1 MTAQPSAKSAKNSP
15 RNPALKAASKSAK
28 AAVSNPLAAKQARPN
43 PRPAKSLAP
52 KPSPAARATKEAP
65 GAAPTPPIPPV
76 VGIGASAGGLEAF
89 TQLLGALPTDTGMAF
104 VLVQHLEPTHKSV
117 LTPLL
122 ARATKMP
129 VQEVHEGM
137 HVDANHV
144 YVIPANADLSL
155 LDGLLHIVGRKAP
168 AGRHLP
174 IDYFFSSLAESRG
187 PQAIGVILS
196 GTASDGTAG
205 IKAIK
210 EAGGLTFAQDPD
222 SAKFDGMP
230 RNAIASGCVDLVLPP
245 ERIATELARIVRHPF
260 LGLLPINAVPAL
272 PADEEDWV
280 RLFRILRSA
289 TGVDFSLYKGSTIK
303 RRLARRMA
311 VCKAD
316 KLRTYLKILESN
328 RAELDALY
336 DELLILVTEFFR
348 EPDVFQALEHNILPK
363 ILADKP
369 AGEPVRIW
377 IAGCSTGEEAY
388 SMAISLLQCLGEKA
402 SGTQIQI
409 FGTDVSEKTIEKARL
424 GVYLPADL
432 KRVRQEQLRRY
443 FSPVNGNFQV
453 NETVRELCVFARH
466 DLTRDPPFSK
476 LDLISCRNVLIYMEP
491 QLQKRILASFHYGL
505 RPNGILLLGKSESL
519 GTYADLFVAKD
530 RKNKFFKKSE
540 GAHAPLTPVQTPYEH
555 VSHGKPAK
563 DTAFGTDL
571 EREATQMVWE
581 RYAHAGLVVN
591 SDLQIVHFLG
601 DTSPFVRHAPGK
613 ATLQLM
619 RSLREEFVLEVRAA
633 LQKARR
639 GERAV
644 RREGIEFRRNGHT
657 GQATVEVRPLMSSGP
672 EKSFV
677 ILFEQSSFPG
687 ADSDAGPGTARARK
701 SAQTPPRKVRDQEL
715 LRLRNELAHT
725 REYVQSIVRDQ
736 EATNEELKTANE
748 EALSSMEELQSTNEE
763 LETAKEELQSSNEEL
778 VTLNEQLQNRNS
790 ELAQLSTDLGNV
802 LSGVDIP
809 IVILGVDHRIRRF
822 TPPAES
828 LLGLI
833 PGDIGRPIGKLRI
846 GINIP
851 DLDALISASVE
862 RSLES
867 DREVQSES
875 GRWYLLRIHP
885 FLLGENKVQGVL
897 MAFVEI
903 DELKKLQQETEKRA
917 EQGEAAAQALME
929 SAAQAIL
936 AFDAEGRIRIANSSA
951 ETMFGYPRTALIG
964 KQLESLMP
972 ERFRAAHIELRS
984 AWFAAPQDRPMGIG
998 TDLAGLRADGS
1009 EFPIE
1014 ISLSFIKTD
1023 NVTLQVAFVSDI
1035 SERKKNEQKI
1045 EEYGRRLAS
1054 EVAALDG
1061 LRRTQDNLWQI
1072 HSLKSGLKE
1081 ILDAGIALLGADM
1094 GNIQLFNPQKQALEI
1109 LAQSGFAPDSQAL
1122 FRQVSESDNSSCGRC
1137 LRTKERIVI
1146 EDVNTDEDYAPYRA
1160 AAAKAGY
1167 RAVQST
1173 PLLGV
1178 DGKPIGIFSTH
1189 FRQPHRPTEQQLLWL
1204 DLYTHRA
1211 ALFIERVRN
1220 EELLQRA
1227 TRAVLAAQ
1235 EEGNREVARELH
1247 DVFSQDLAAVGMKI
1261 AAFKNDLRFEGDQEA
1276 RFSEL
1281 RHEIVEIAN
1290 RIHQTSRTLH
1300 PSIVEDL
1307 GLEAGL
1313 RQGCESFEST
1323 YGIVA
1328 EFTANNVPAA
1338 IPLDVAM
1345 CLYRVAQECLRNV
1358 HKHAKE
1364 TEKVSISLAGN
1375 HNGVILTVKDHGN
1388 GFEFNDA
1395 LGKGG
1400 LGLISM
1406 EERCRAAGGT
1416 FTVQS
1421 MPGSGTTV
1429 TAFIPLSNGRPQNAR
1444 TENARKE

>member
-1 MTAQPSAKSAKNSP
+1 MSKKGSAKSAKKGVS
-15 RNPALKAASKSAK
+15 K
-28 AAVSNPLAAKQARPN
+28 AAVS
-43 PRPAKSLAP
+43 KS
-52 KPSPAARATKEAP
+52 RATQDAP
-65 GAAPTPPIPPV
+65 VAVPQQAIPPV

-89 TQLLGALPTDTGMAF
+89 TQLLGAMPTETGMAF

-129 VQEVHEGM
+129 VQEVREGM
-137 HVDANHV
+137 QVEANHV

-155 LDGLLHIVGRKAP
+155 MDGLLHIVGRKAP

-174 IDYFFSSLAESRG
+174 IDYFFWSLAESRG
-187 PQAIGVILS
+187 LQAIGVILS

-210 EAGGLTFAQDPD
+210 EAGGITFAQEPD

-245 ERIATELARIVRHPF
+245 ERIARELARIVRHPF
-260 LGLLPINAVPAL
+260 LGLLPADAVPAL
-272 PADEEDWV
+272 PAADEDWV
-280 RLFRILRSA
+280 RLFRLLRSA
-289 TGVDFSLYKGSTIK
+289 TGVDFSLYKKSTIK

-316 KLRTYLKILESN
+316 NLRAYLKLLESK
-328 RAELDALY
+328 RTELDAMF

-348 EPDVFQALEHNILPK
+348 EPDVFQVLEQRIFPQILK
-363 ILADKP
+363 EKP

-377 IAGCSTGEEAY
+377 VAGCSTGEEAY
-388 SMAISLLQCLGEKA
+388 SIAISLLQCLGDKA

-424 GVYLPADL
+424 GVYFPSDL
-432 KRVRQEQLRRY
+432 KQVRQEQLRRY
-443 FSPVNGNFQV
+443 FTPVNGNFQV

-466 DLTRDPPFSK
+466 DLTRDPPFSR
-476 LDLISCRNVLIYMEP
+476 LDMISCRNVLIYMES

-505 RPNGILLLGKSESL
+505 RPSGVLLLGKSESL
-519 GTYADLFVAKD
+519 GSYADLFSTTD
-530 RKNKFFKKSE
+530 RKNKFFKRSE
-540 GAHAPLTPVQTPYEH
+540 GAHVPLTLVQAPYEH
-555 VSHGKPAK
+555 AQLGKPAK
-563 DTAFGTDL
+563 EAPSGTDL

-613 ATLQLM
+613 ASLQLM

-639 GERAV
+639 GEHAV
-644 RREGIEFRRNGHT
+644 RREGIEFRRNGH
-657 GQATVEVRPLMSSGP
+657 GSEATIEVRPLVNSGP
-672 EKSFV
+672 EKSFI
-677 ILFEQSSFPG
+677 ILFEHSGS
-687 ADSDAGPGTARARK
+687 ASAVADAGPRRAKARK
-701 SAQTPPRKVRDQEL
+701 AAGKGPDQEL
-715 LRLRNELAHT
+715 HRLRDELAHT
-725 REYVQSIVRDQ
+725 REYVQSIIRDQ

-822 TPPAES
+822 TPPAEN

-846 GINIP
+846 GINVP
-851 DLDALISASVE
+851 DLDGLISSAVGKNLQSE
-862 RSLES
+862 REL
-867 DREVQSES
+867 QSES
-875 GRWYLLRIHP
+875 GKWYLLRIHP
-885 FLLGENKVQGVL
+885 FLAGEDKVQGVL
-897 MAFVEI
+897 MTFVDV
-903 DELKKLQQETEKRA
+903 DEMKKLQQAAMQRA
-917 EQGEAAAQALME
+917 EQSEATAQAVME

-936 AFDAEGRIRIANSSA
+936 AFDAEGRIRIANASA
-951 ETMFGYPRTALIG
+951 ELMFGYSRTALTG
-964 KQLESLMP
+964 KNLELLMP
-972 ERFRAAHIELRS
+972 ERFRAAHVQSRA
-984 AWFAAPQDRPMGIG
+984 AWFAQPQDRPMGLG
-998 TDLAGLRADGS
+998 ADLAGLRSDGS

-1014 ISLSFIKTD
+1014 ASLSFIKTE

-1035 SERKKNEQKI
+1035 SERKKSEQKLA
-1045 EEYGRRLAS
+1045 EYSEQLAS
-1054 EVAALDG
+1054 EVAALDR

-1072 HSLKSGLKE
+1072 HVLKE
-1081 ILDAGIALLGADM
+1081 GLEQILDAGIALLGADM
-1094 GNIQLFNPQKQALEI
+1094 GNIQLLNPQKQTLGIVAHRGFGADF
-1109 LAQSGFAPDSQAL
+1109 LAH
-1122 FRQVSESDNSSCGRC
+1122 FREVTASDNSCCGRC
-1137 LRTKERIVI
+1137 LRTGERIVL
-1146 EDVNTDEDYAPYRA
+1146 EDVNTDVDFAPYRA
-1160 AAAKAGY
+1160 AAAIAGY
-1167 RAVQST
+1167 RAIQST

-1189 FRQPHRPTEQQLLWL
+1189 FRQPHRPAAQELLWF
-1204 DLYTHRA
+1204 DLYAHRA
-1211 ALFIERVRN
+1211 ALFIDRVRN

-1227 TRAVLAAQ
+1227 TRAVLVAQ
-1235 EEGNREVARELH
+1235 EEGNREIARELH
-1247 DVFSQDLAAVGMKI
+1247 DVFSQDLAAVGMKM
-1261 AAFKNDLRFEGDQEA
+1261 AALKNDIRFESDQES
-1276 RFSEL
+1276 RFTEL
-1281 RHEIVEIAN
+1281 RHEITEVAN

-1313 RQGCESFEST
+1313 RQGCDSFQST
-1323 YGIVA
+1323 YGIAA
-1328 EFTANNVPAA
+1328 EFTASKVPAG
-1338 IPLDVAM
+1338 IPLDVAL
-1345 CLYRVAQECLRNV
+1345 CLYRVAQESLRNV

-1364 TEKVSISLAGN
+1364 TEKVSVSLAGSR
-1375 HNGVILTVKDHGN
+1375 HGITLAVKDQGS
-1388 GFEFNDA
+1388 GFDLDEA
-1395 LGKGG
+1395 LGRGG

-1406 EERCRAAGGT
+1406 EERVRAVGGEFKIESAPGAGT
-1416 FTVQS
+1416 
-1421 MPGSGTTV
+1421 MV
-1429 TAFIPLSNGRPQNAR
+1429 TAFVPLASVHGTSAGLESEQSPP
-1444 TENARKE
+1444 E